1 MKRLQF
7 IDEGGILIEVLKEIL
22 DIIKIGIVIT
32 NKKGKIFYSN
42 SKASNILEQ
51 CEEGFRIKKNILY
64 LLKNIEIGNTCKISI
79 SQDEDIVVQIYELDL
94 SREEPIY
101 GIIFCDLAYIENINF
116 NISFDDVKEL
126 LEYTTDAIFIDDMN
140 GKTIWVNKACEEIY
154 DIKKEDVIGKHI
166 DSLEE
171 ERIFYP
177 SVAKLVFEQ
186 KKQVTIL
193 HSNRNGK
200 QVLTTGTPIFF
211 KSGNIKK
218 VVSTSRDITE
228 LITLKNQLED
238 TQHKLEEY
246 QELQKEL
253 YDDFIVKSK
262 KMTDVIQLS
271 RKLSQ
276 IDSNV
281 LITGESGVGKGK
293 VAKYI
298 HKLGMR
304 KAKPFVKVNCG
315 AIPEMLIESEL
326 FGYEH
331 GAFTG
336 SSKKGKIGLFELAQN
351 GTIFLDEIGELPLN
365 LQVKLLQAIQDKEIQ
380 RVGGIKTI
388 RIDVRIITATNR
400 DLREMVSRNEF
411 REDLYY
417 RLNVV
422 PIHLPPL
429 RERRED
435 VIPLSRHF
443 LKIYNSKFNVKKR
456 MDPNTINYLMKYSWP
471 GNVRELEN
479 IIERLVITSSHDTI
493 LPDSLPN
500 HIIESKEHEHVIS
513 IPNLPNLKEIME
525 NVEKQIINDAVI
537 KHKTTRSVA
546 KALGVSQ
553 PTIVRKMSKYRIK
566 YSEMD
571 DIIQ

>member
-1 MKRLQF
+1 VR
-7 IDEGGILIEVLKEIL
+7 GGIPIEILKEMLNTIKTGIA
-22 DIIKIGIVIT
+22 IIDR
-32 NKKGKIFYSN
+32 KGKIFYSN
-42 SKASNILEQ
+42 SKASSILEE
-51 CEEGFRIKKNILY
+51 CEEGHRVKKPVLE
-64 LLKNIEIGNTCKISI
+64 LLKNTEVNNIHMVSI
-79 SQDEDIVVQIYELDL
+79 NQDEEIVIQIHELDL
-94 SREEPIY
+94 SKEEPIY
-101 GIIFCDLAYIENINF
+101 GIIFCDVAYIEDINF
-116 NISFDDVKEL
+116 SVSFDDVKEL
-126 LEYTTDAIFIDDMN
+126 LDYTNDAIFIDDMD
-140 GKTIWVNKACEEIY
+140 GKTIWVNKACEEMY
-154 DIKKEDVIGKHI
+154 DIKKEDVVGKSI
-166 DSLEE
+166 DFLEQK
-171 ERIFYP
+171 RIFYP

-186 KKQVTIL
+186 RKQVTIL
-193 HSNRNGK
+193 HSNKNGK
-200 QVLTTGTPIFF
+200 QVLTTGTPIFL
-211 KSGNIKK
+211 KNGNIKK

-238 TQHKLEEY
+238 AQHRLEEY
-246 QELQKEL
+246 KELQKDI

-276 IDSNV
+276 IDSTV

-298 HKLGMR
+298 HKLGIR
-304 KAKPFVKVNCG
+304 KDKPFVKVNCG

-336 SSKKGKIGLFELAQN
+336 SSKRGKIGLFELAQN
-351 GTIFLDEIGELPLN
+351 GTIFLDEIGELPVN

-380 RVGGIKTI
+380 KVGGIKTI
-388 RIDVRIITATNR
+388 KIDVRIITATNR
-400 DLREMVSRNEF
+400 NLREMVARNEF

-422 PIHLPPL
+422 PIHIPPI
-429 RERRED
+429 RERHED
-435 VIPLSRHF
+435 IIPLSRHF

-456 MDPNTINYLMKYSWP
+456 MDPNTISCLMKYSWP

-479 IIERLVITSSHDTI
+479 IIERLVITSSHDII
-493 LPDSLPN
+493 LPDNLPN
-500 HIIESKEHEHVIS
+500 QIIENKEYEHIIS
-513 IPNLPNLKEIME
+513 IPNLTNLKEIME
-525 NVEKQIINDAVI
+525 DVEKQIINEAVS

-553 PTIVRKMSKYRIK
+553 PTIVRKMSKYDIK
-566 YSEMD
+566 YAEMD
-571 DIIQ
+571 EVIL

>member
-1 MKRLQF
+1 M
-7 IDEGGILIEVLKEIL
+7 L
-22 DIIKIGIVIT
+22 DTINIGIIVI
-32 NKKGKIFYSN
+32 NKKGSIYYSN
-42 SKASNILEQ
+42 EEASQILNRLQNYSKVENSALELLMRAGK
-51 CEEGFRIKKNILY
+51 EEKYKL
-64 LLKNIEIGNTCKISI
+64 SI
-79 SQDEDIVVQIYELDL
+79 SQKDEIVVQVHELGSLKD
-94 SREEPIY
+94 EKFY
-101 GIIFCDLAYIENINF
+101 GIIFCDLAYIEHINF
-116 NISFDDVKEL
+116 NIDVEDIKEL
-126 LEYTTDAIFIDDMN
+126 LDYTNDAIFVDDMN
-140 GKTIWVNKACEEIY
+140 GETIWINKACEDIY
-154 DIKKEDVIGKHI
+154 DIKKEYVIGKSI
-166 DSLEE
+166 DFLEE

-200 QVLTTGTPIFF
+200 QLLTTGTPILY
-211 KSGNIKK
+211 KNGNIKK

-238 TQHKLEEY
+238 AQNRLEEY
-246 QELQKEL
+246 QELQKDV
-253 YDDFIVKSK
+253 YDDLIVRSK
-262 KMTDVIQLS
+262 KMTDVIGLS

-276 IDSNV
+276 IDSTV

-298 HKLGMR
+298 HKLGQR
-304 KAKPFVKVNCG
+304 KDKPFVKVNCG
-315 AIPEMLIESEL
+315 AIPEPLIESEL

-336 SSKKGKIGLFELAQN
+336 SSKRGKLGLFELAQN

-380 RVGGIKTI
+380 KVGGIKTI
-388 RIDVRIITATNR
+388 KIDVRIITATNR
-400 DLREMVSRNEF
+400 NLKEMISNNEF

-429 RERRED
+429 RERLED
-435 VIPLSRHF
+435 IMPLSRHF

-456 MDPNTINYLMKYSWP
+456 LDPNTINSLMKYSWP

-479 IIERLVITSSHDTI
+479 IIERLVITSSHDII
-493 LPDSLPN
+493 LPDNLPK
-500 HIIESKEHEHVIS
+500 HILEGKESKHLIS
-513 IPNLPNLKEIME
+513 IPNSSNLKEIME
-525 NVEKQIINDAVI
+525 DVERQIINDAVT
-537 KHKTTRSVA
+537 KHKTTRNVA
-546 KALGVSQ
+546 KILGVSQ
-553 PTIVRKMSKYRIK
+553 PTIVRKMNKYNIK
-566 YSEMD
+566 YSEI
-571 DIIQ
+571 DITQ

>member
-1 MKRLQF
+1 MIKR
-7 IDEGGILIEVLKEIL
+7 GGILIEALKGIL
-22 DIIKIGIVIT
+22 NIINIGIAIT
-32 NKKGKIFYSN
+32 NKMGKIFYSN
-42 SKASNILEQ
+42 SKASSILEEY
-51 CEEGFRIKKNILY
+51 EEGHRIKKPVLE
-64 LLKNIEIGNTCKISI
+64 LLKNVEIDNTSKVSI
-79 SQDEDIVVQIYELDL
+79 SQEEEIVVQIHELDL

-101 GIIFCDLAYIENINF
+101 GIIFCDVAYIENINF

-126 LEYTTDAIFIDDMN
+126 LEYTNDAIFIDDMN
-140 GKTIWVNKACEEIY
+140 GKTIWVNKACEEMY
-154 DIKKEDVIGKHI
+154 DIKKDDVIGKSI
-166 DSLEE
+166 DFLEQK
-171 ERIFYP
+171 RIFYP

-193 HSNRNGK
+193 HSNKNGK
-200 QVLTTGTPIFF
+200 QVLTTGTPILF
-211 KSGNIKK
+211 KNGNIKK

-238 TQHKLEEY
+238 AQHRLEEY
-246 QELQKEL
+246 KELQKDV

-276 IDSNV
+276 IDSTV

-298 HKLGMR
+298 HKLGIR
-304 KAKPFVKVNCG
+304 KDKPFVKVNCG

-336 SSKKGKIGLFELAQN
+336 SSKRGKMGLFELAQN

-380 RVGGIKTI
+380 KVGGIKTI
-388 RIDVRIITATNR
+388 KIDVRIITATNR
-400 DLREMVSRNEF
+400 NLKEMVARNEF

-422 PIHLPPL
+422 PIHIPPI
-429 RERRED
+429 RERHED
-435 VIPLSRHF
+435 IIPLSRHF

-456 MDPNTINYLMKYSWP
+456 MDPNTINCLMKYSWP

-479 IIERLVITSSHDTI
+479 IIERLVITSSHNTI
-493 LPDSLPN
+493 LPDCLPN
-500 HIIESKEHEHVIS
+500 HIIENKEHEHVIS
-513 IPNLPNLKEIME
+513 IPSLPNLKDIME
-525 NVEKQIINDAVI
+525 NVEKQIINDAVT
-537 KHKTTRSVA
+537 KYKTTRSVA

-553 PTIVRKMSKYRIK
+553 PTIVRKMGKYNIK

-571 DIIQ
+571 EVIQ